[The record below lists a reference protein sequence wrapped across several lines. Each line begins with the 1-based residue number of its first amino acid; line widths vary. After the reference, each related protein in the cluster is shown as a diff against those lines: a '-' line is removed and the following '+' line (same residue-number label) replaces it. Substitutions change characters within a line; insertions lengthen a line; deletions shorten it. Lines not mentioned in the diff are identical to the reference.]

1 MNQYEVYR
9 RVINK
14 ILNREM
20 KKKFHYYDYVF
31 FLNPIQYLKNRCDV
45 SVYFVEEIISV
56 NIKNTINEYQRDR
69 LICDLKSCLN
79 SITPYVEGGDYRK
92 ISRVK
97 LKFNQRICSGIIQ
110 RYPSQIRQIH
120 D

>member
-31 FLNPIQYLKNRCDV
+31 FLNPIQYLNNRCDV
-45 SVYFVEEIISV
+45 SVYYIEEIISI
-56 NIKNTINEYQRDR
+56 NIKNTINEYQKDR
-69 LICDLKSCLN
+69 LISDLKSCLN
-79 SITPYVEGGDYRK
+79 SITPFVEGNDYRE

-97 LKFNQRICSGIIQ
+97 IKINQRICSGIIPKF
-110 RYPSQIRQIH
+110 RNPELQIH

>member
-14 ILNREM
+14 VLNREM

-56 NIKNTINEYQRDR
+56 NIKTTINEYQKDR
-69 LICDLKSCLN
+69 LISDLKSCLN

-97 LKFNQRICSGIIQ
+97 IKFNQRCVSGIVPTHPNLKQ
-110 RYPSQIRQIH
+110 
-120 D
+120 

>member
-20 KKKFHYYDYVF
+20 KKKFYYEYVF
-31 FLNPIQYLKNRCDV
+31 YLNPIRYLKNRGDL
-45 SVYFVEEIISV
+45 SVYFVEEIVSV
-56 NIKNTINEYQRDR
+56 NIKTTINEYQRDR
-69 LICDLKSCLN
+69 LISDLKSCLN
-79 SITPYVEGGDYRK
+79 SITPYVEGSDYRK

-97 LKFNQRICSGIIQ
+97 IKFNQRLCSGIIPKFPNQ
-110 RYPSQIRQIH
+110 KRQIH

>member
-1 MNQYEVYR
+1 VNQYEVYR

-45 SVYFVEEIISV
+45 SVYFIEEIISV
-56 NIKNTINEYQRDR
+56 NIKNTINEYQKDR
-69 LICDLKSCLN
+69 LKSDLISCLN
-79 SITPYVEGGDYRK
+79 SITPYVEGSDYRK

-97 LKFNQRICSGIIQ
+97 IKFNQRVCSGIIQ
-110 RYPSQIRQIH
+110 RFPSQIQQIH

>member
-1 MNQYEVYR
+1 
-9 RVINK
+9 
-14 ILNREM
+14 M

-45 SVYFVEEIISV
+45 SVYFIEEIISV
-56 NIKNTINEYQRDR
+56 NIKNTINEYQKDR
-69 LICDLKSCLN
+69 LKSDLISCLN
-79 SITPYVEGGDYRK
+79 SITPYVEGSDYRK

-97 LKFNQRICSGIIQ
+97 IKFNQRVCSGIIQ
-110 RYPSQIRQIH
+110 RFPSQIQQIH

>member
-45 SVYFVEEIISV
+45 SVFFVEEIISV
-56 NIKNTINEYQRDR
+56 NIKTTINEYQKDR
-69 LICDLKSCLN
+69 LTYDLKSCLN
-79 SITPYVEGGDYRK
+79 SITPYVEGGDYKK

-97 LKFNQRICSGIIQ
+97 IKFNQRVCSGIIPKFPNLKQ
-110 RYPSQIRQIH
+110 QIH

>member
-14 ILNREM
+14 MLNREM

-56 NIKNTINEYQRDR
+56 NIKTTINEYQKDR
-69 LICDLKSCLN
+69 LTSDLKSCLN
-79 SITPYVEGGDYRK
+79 SITPYVEGGDYRN
-92 ISRVK
+92 ISKVK
-97 LKFNQRICSGIIQ
+97 LKFNQRVCSGIIPKS
-110 RYPSQIRQIH
+110 RNPELQIH

>member
-1 MNQYEVYR
+1 MNQYEGYR

-69 LICDLKSCLN
+69 LISDLKSCLN

-97 LKFNQRICSGIIQ
+97 LKFNQRVVSGINPIDPN
-110 RYPSQIRQIH
+110 RK
-120 D
+120 